1 MTVRTSAGTTLRVTA
16 SAPATFNSA
25 GYTTL
30 FSTSPVPALVGEVT
44 DLGEFGREYA
54 LVTHMPV
61 GNRGTQKFK
70 GSFNEGTITL
80 SLGLDT
86 DDAGQIIMK
95 AASISDNDY
104 SFMVTTQNGDKY
116 FFRAQIMS
124 WKVGVGSVD
133 SITTSTATLEI
144 TTNAAGVGIVESLAA

>member
-70 GSFNEGTITL
+70 GSFNEGTNTL
-80 SLGLDT
+80 S
-86 DDAGQIIMK
+86 
-95 AASISDNDY
+95 
-104 SFMVTTQNGDKY
+104 
-116 FFRAQIMS
+116 
-124 WKVGVGSVD
+124 
-133 SITTSTATLEI
+133 
-144 TTNAAGVGIVESLAA
+144 